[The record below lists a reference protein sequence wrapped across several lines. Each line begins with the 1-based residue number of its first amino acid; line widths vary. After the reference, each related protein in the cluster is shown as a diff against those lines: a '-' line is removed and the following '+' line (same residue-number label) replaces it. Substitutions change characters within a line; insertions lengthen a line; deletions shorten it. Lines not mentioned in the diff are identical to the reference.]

1 MAIDGFRENFMRAL
15 NKITKVDIHGKCAGI
30 FGRLTY
36 PRNSERCQ
44 NWIRRHMFYISFE
57 NSICDDYVS
66 EKYWDVPLDNNLVPV
81 IFGTNFCVY
90 CVDTYVVV

>member
-1 MAIDGFRENFMRAL
+1 
-15 NKITKVDIHGKCAGI
+15 
-30 FGRLTY
+30 
-36 PRNSERCQ
+36 
-44 NWIRRHMFYISFE
+44 MFYISFE

-90 CVDTYVVV
+90 CVDTYVVVWAQFGRCMYTRILIPDFSVFRTFTPMPINGLNVNF